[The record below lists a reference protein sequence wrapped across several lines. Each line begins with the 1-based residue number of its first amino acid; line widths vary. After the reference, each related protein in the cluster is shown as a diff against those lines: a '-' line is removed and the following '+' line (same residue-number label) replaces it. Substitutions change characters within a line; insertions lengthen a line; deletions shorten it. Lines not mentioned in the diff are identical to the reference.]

1 MEIERKF
8 LIKERPQN
16 LEQYPCYDIEQA
28 YLSVNPVIRIRRKN
42 DAYILTYK
50 GGGLMAREEIELPLT
65 AESYAHLLKKADGN
79 VIRKKRYLIPAS
91 NKLTIELDIFQDLFD
106 GLIFAEVEFPTVEDA
121 EHFEAPHWFGKDVT
135 YDPDYHNSHMSRI
148 TPLQIL
154 ALIAISQA
162 KGN

>member
-16 LEQYPCYDIEQA
+16 LEQYPCYEIEQA

-42 DAYILTYK
+42 DDYILTYK
-50 GGGLMAREEIELPLT
+50 GGGLMAREEVELPLT
-65 AESYAHLLKKADGN
+65 EESYTHLLAKADGN
-79 VIRKKRYLIPAS
+79 IIRKKRYLIPTS
-91 NKLTIELDIFQDLFD
+91 NKLTIELDVFEDLFD
-106 GLIFAEVEFPTVEDA
+106 GLIFAEVEFDTIAAA
-121 EHFEAPHWFGKDVT
+121 EAFEAPHWFGKDVT

-148 TPLQIL
+148 NALQIL
-154 ALIAISQA
+154 ALIAISQS